1 MLKRFF
7 YLYPLNYNT
16 MSIKEKILQKKNLWH
31 VGALALFLIVTIF
44 YFTPA
49 FKGYT
54 INQGDVV
61 NWRGAA
67 QEILDYR
74 EHGENIHWTNS
85 MFSGMPGVQIAGSYP
100 ALSFINTIH
109 QIITLGLPAPASFLF
124 LYFVGFYILAL
135 TLRVKPMVGALGA
148 IAYGLSSY
156 FIIILQAGHNTKAL
170 AIGYAPFVLAGFIWA
185 YRSKKMIF
193 PLALSG
199 LFMALELKANH
210 IQIAYYLGIVL
221 VFVGIT
227 ELIKA
232 IKEKTIKNFAIR
244 TIGLIIMYGFAIG
257 LNYGN
262 IKTTLDYAKYTTRG
276 GSELTINPDG
286 TPKDESVANND
297 GLDFEYITAWSYGI
311 GESFSLIV
319 PNFKGGAT
327 QGIASNPKNKNIL
340 KDVDRN
346 FKQQISGMNQ
356 YWGEQPFTSGP
367 VYVGVIVVF
376 LAILALY
383 YLDDKIKWALLGV
396 TILTLMLSWGK
407 NYEGLSHFF
416 IDYIPGYNKFRAV
429 TIILFVVELTTPI
442 LAVLFLNKLIKK
454 REEIKQNIKPFF
466 IISGIF
472 VLLFISFLI
481 APTLFNSFLANGELD
496 MIDKAPAEQVQM
508 YNDIFDELANVRQS
522 IFRADVL
529 RSFIYL
535 ILGIGAIF
543 IGIKNSEFAKKAMV
557 PVLALLI
564 LVDLLSVD
572 FRYLDKKTKGK
583 QANWI
588 KKWEQEYPLV
598 AGTGDKQVFDFE
610 SNQPQVQEEVS
621 KSVYEVKKKI
631 KANKIKGAQANRMIE
646 QQQFRALNRKTHF
659 RVFEQGNPF
668 NSSRASYFHK
678 SLGGYHGAKL
688 GIYQELIEFHLSQ
701 NNQSVLNM
709 LNMKYTLAPG
719 GQQAIPNPNTLGN
732 AWFVKSIK
740 EVESADDEIMA
751 LNVQTSFMV
760 HLYNGI
766 SIKVGEN
773 IDTVM
778 NLQGGEDLVLTT
790 KDSQNV
796 TIQDIP
802 YQAAT
807 QQQIALYNTPNG
819 FQWGYFQGN
828 SPDLMAVISSSQSGF
843 TPKELAVIRK
853 DYAAKLST
861 QSFSGE
867 GQIELTSYNPDK
879 LTYHSNSKDKQLAV
893 FSEIFIKDGWHATI
907 DNQPAEILRTN
918 YVLRA
923 IEIPAGEHEI
933 EMVYHLDTFDSA
945 NTMILTFTFIILGLL
960 IFGFYWDYI
969 KNPTIADDLVD

>member
-1 MLKRFF
+1 
-7 YLYPLNYNT
+7 
-16 MSIKEKILQKKNLWH
+16 MSIKEKLLQKKNLWH
-31 VGALALFLIVTIF
+31 LGAIILFLIVTLF

-49 FKGYT
+49 FKGYS

-67 QEILDYR
+67 QEILDYK
-74 EHGENIHWTNS
+74 EHGEYIHWTNS
-85 MFSGMPGVQIAGSYP
+85 MFSGMPGVQIAGGYP
-100 ALSFINTIH
+100 SLNFINYFHKIF
-109 QIITLGLPAPASFLF
+109 TLGLPAPASFLF

-135 TLRVKPMVGALGA
+135 TLRVKPMVGIFGA

-185 YRSKKMIF
+185 YRSKKMMF

-199 LFMALELKANH
+199 LFMALELKSNH
-210 IQIAYYLGIVL
+210 IQIAYYLGMVL
-221 VFVGIT
+221 VFIGVV

-232 IKEKTIKNFAIR
+232 IKESQIKKFVIR
-244 TIGLIIMYGFAIG
+244 TLGLIVMYGFAVG

-286 TPKDESVANND
+286 TPKEKALKNSS
-297 GLDFEYITAWSYGI
+297 GLDFDYITAWSYGV

-327 QGIASNPKNKNIL
+327 QGIGSNPKNKDIL
-340 KDVDRN
+340 KNVNRN
-346 FKQQISGMNQ
+346 FKQQIAGMNQ

-367 VYVGVIVVF
+367 VYIGVIVVF
-376 LAILALY
+376 LALLALF

-407 NYEGLSHFF
+407 NFEGLSHFF
-416 IDYIPGYNKFRAV
+416 IDYVPGYNKFRAV
-429 TIILFVVELTTPI
+429 TIILFVVELTIPV

-454 REEIKQNIKPFF
+454 REEIKQNLKPFF
-466 IISGIF
+466 IVSGGF
-472 VLLFISFLI
+472 VLLLLIFLL
-481 APTLFNSFLANGELD
+481 APGMFNHFLSVQELD
-496 MIDKAPAEQVQM
+496 MIDKAPTEQIQM
-508 YNDIFDELANVRQS
+508 YNDIFDELINVRQS
-522 IFRADVL
+522 IFKADVL
-529 RSFIYL
+529 RSFIFL
-535 ILGIGAIF
+535 ILGIGTIY
-543 IGIKNSEFAKKAMV
+543 IGIKNSDFAKKAMV

-572 FRYLDKKTKGK
+572 FRYLDKETKGK
-583 QANWI
+583 NAKWI
-588 KKWEQEYPLV
+588 KKWEQEYPLT
-598 AGTGDKQVFDFE
+598 AGAGDNQVFDFE
-610 SNQPQVQEEVS
+610 ANQPQVQEEVNQS
-621 KSVYEVKKKI
+621 IAEVKKKI
-631 KANKIKGAQANRMIE
+631 KTEKIKGAQANRMIE
-646 QQQFRALNRKTHF
+646 QQKFRALNRKTHF

-678 SLGGYHGAKL
+678 SIGGYHGAKL

-709 LNMKYTLAPG
+709 LNMKYSLAPG

-732 AWFVKSIK
+732 AWFVKEIK
-740 EVESADDEIMA
+740 EVETADDEIMA
-751 LNVQTSFMV
+751 LKVETSFKLN
-760 HLYNGI
+760 LYNGVT
-766 SIKVGEN
+766 IKTGEN
-773 IDTVM
+773 SDTIM

-796 TIQDIP
+796 TIQDVP

-819 FQWGYFQGN
+819 FQWGYFQGS
-828 SPDLMAVISSSQSGF
+828 SPDLMAVITSKQSGF
-843 TPKELAVIRK
+843 TPNSLAIVRK
-853 DYAAKLST
+853 NYASKLSDKT
-861 QSFSGE
+861 FTVDGD
-867 GQIELTSYNPDK
+867 IELTSYHPDK
-879 LTYHSNSKDKQLAV
+879 LTYQSNSKDKQLAV
-893 FSEIFIKDGWHATI
+893 FSEIFIDEGWHATI
-907 DNQPAEILRTN
+907 DGQPTDIIRVN
-918 YVLRA
+918 YVLRG
-923 IEIPAGEHEI
+923 IEIPTGEHKI
-933 EMVYHLDTFDSA
+933 EMVYHLDSFDKA
-945 NTMILTFTFIILGLL
+945 NTMILIFTFIIFGLL

-969 KNPTIADDLVD
+969 KHSVSEEIID